1 MASENNE
8 KMENLLNLALDATE
22 REREKSIE
30 LHIGFDETD
39 NVWEVVV
46 KYGGTRETLLE
57 AFPMIT
63 VTGLSNGYAV
73 LQIPQNLVETVA
85 AFPAIEY
92 MEKPKLLF
100 FAVNQGV
107 RSSCILPLQTAV
119 TGNVPQ
125 TGTNHLT
132 GKGVIVAC
140 IDSGIDYAHPD
151 FLNADGTT
159 RILDLWDQTL
169 VPKEGGAERPP
180 EGFLQGVEYSREKIN
195 EALRMP
201 TEAERYAICPSRDI
215 SGHGTHV
222 AGIAAGNGRASN
234 GKYRGVAFESELL
247 IVKLGVQQ
255 RNAFPR
261 TTQLMEAVDYC
272 IRKARN
278 YGMPIALN
286 LSFGNN
292 YGSHSGT
299 SLIETYLNEMA
310 NSWKTTIVIG
320 SGNEGAAGRHTSG
333 VIKQGQMEVVEF
345 AIGEYETGLNLQ
357 LWKSYLDEV
366 AVSLVHPSGKVV
378 GMVQRI
384 QGPQRFTIEGTQI
397 LLYYGEPSPF
407 SPYQEIYFDFIP
419 AREYVDSGVWELRLI
434 PQKIVLGNYDMWFPS
449 GGVLNQ
455 DTLFLRPTAETTLT
469 IPSTA
474 GRAITVGAYDA
485 YYNQYASFS
494 GRGFTR
500 ETNQVKPD
508 LAAPGVDITSTA
520 PGGGYAVRT
529 GTSMATPFV
538 TGAAALLMEWGI
550 LNGNDP
556 YLYGEK
562 MKAYLLRGARQLPG
576 LQSPNPMTGFG
587 ALCVADS
594 LPD

>member
-100 FAVNQGV
+100 FAVNQGI

-125 TGTNHLT
+125 TRTNHLT

-159 RILDLWDQTL
+159 RILDLWDQTI

-474 GRAITVGAYDA
+474 A
-485 YYNQYASFS
+485 
-494 GRGFTR
+494 
-500 ETNQVKPD
+500 
-508 LAAPGVDITSTA
+508 
-520 PGGGYAVRT
+520 
-529 GTSMATPFV
+529 
-538 TGAAALLMEWGI
+538 
-550 LNGNDP
+550 
-556 YLYGEK
+556 
-562 MKAYLLRGARQLPG
+562 
-576 LQSPNPMTGFG
+576 
-587 ALCVADS
+587 
-594 LPD
+594 

>member
-1 MASENNE
+1 MASEHNE
-8 KMENLLNLALDATE
+8 KMENLLNLALDAPESE
-22 REREKSIE
+22 REQSIE

-46 KYGGTRETLLE
+46 KYGGTREALLE

-100 FAVNQGV
+100 FAVNQGI

-140 IDSGIDYAHPD
+140 IDSGIDYAHSD

-508 LAAPGVDITSTA
+508 LVAPGVDITSTA